1 MDFGEMRL
9 LNCANDVVSDGDFPS
24 TSSVEQRLEQFQ
36 TYFTRDVVTLYTDYT
51 ETVQLNTLSIAVK
64 TDATQRRV

>member
-1 MDFGEMRL
+1 M
-9 LNCANDVVSDGDFPS
+9 SDGDFPS